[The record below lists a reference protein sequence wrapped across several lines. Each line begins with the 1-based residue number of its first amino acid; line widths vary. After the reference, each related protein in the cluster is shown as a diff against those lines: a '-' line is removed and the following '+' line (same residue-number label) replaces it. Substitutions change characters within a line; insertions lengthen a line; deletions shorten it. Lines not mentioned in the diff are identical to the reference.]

1 MADLSLRRLGLGS
14 AASTA
19 AAVLAVAA
27 APAVQASAWWQAA
40 PAPAGLTQVAA
51 NSSRVTL
58 GIAAGRAG
66 WFTVGAL
73 GFEPASVNPAAAV
86 AASGAQGA
94 VLEKSGWLL
103 YTRLGSGTHRVQKLP
118 GTPIALE
125 TAPGPAPLLVAATSR
140 GVFWG
145 RLGARLRPVPGV
157 PGPPLALTAAANSR
171 LPFAVAFS
179 SGVFTL
185 SRAGRLRLSPGSPR
199 LGPGAALAELP
210 DGVLLAGS
218 GSGLIWA
225 RYSSGWQAAFQILPA
240 GGLSGVPPLTAIQA
254 VGTSAAYL
262 ATLGFGTLLTP
273 DGGYSWYRAAPSG
286 ANRVTALS
294 AVGPVFASRPAG
306 YVVAVTGGGMFLH
319 RLQALPAPPVYQ
331 GRRGAL
337 DLLWTALV
345 TVAGAALVVAAL
357 YVRRRQNRRRL
368 FV

>member
-1 MADLSLRRLGLGS
+1 MADLSLRRLRLGS
-14 AASTA
+14 AAA
-19 AAVLAVAA
+19 AIAALAAVA
-27 APAVQASAWWQAA
+27 APAVEASSWWQPA
-40 PAPAGLTQVAA
+40 PAPAGLTQVAT

-58 GIAAGRAG
+58 GVAAGRAG
-66 WFTVGAL
+66 WFTVGSP
-73 GFEPASVNPAAAV
+73 GFDPVSANPAAAV
-86 AASGAQGA
+86 AASGTQGA
-94 VLEKSGWLL
+94 VLERSGWLL
-103 YTRLGSGTHRVQKLP
+103 DAKLGSSARRLQRLP

-125 TAPGPAPLLVAATSR
+125 TEPGPAPLLVAATSR

-157 PGPPLALTAAANSR
+157 PGPPLALTAAANPR
-171 LPFAVAFS
+171 LPFAVAFAD
-179 SGVFTL
+179 GVFTL

-199 LGPGAALAELP
+199 LGPGAALAQLP

-225 RYSSGWQAAFQILPA
+225 LYSSGWQAVFQILPA

-254 VGTSAAYL
+254 VGTSAAYV

-286 ANRVTALS
+286 SFRVTALA
-294 AVGPVFASRPAG
+294 AVGPVFSSRPSG
-306 YVVAVTGGGMFLH
+306 YVVAVTGGRLFLH